1 MNEKTVSAWKKN
13 NSLPPVD
20 KISKISDC
28 LGVTIDYLITGK
40 ENFNNANISNSTVG
54 TVGGHLSGTI
64 TINNNSAL
72 TETESENREICI
84 SEQILSENAKE
95 LLKVFPQENRS
106 NFLVLFMT
114 LRNNIINQI
123 HKTNQ
128 YYSMYKK

>member
-1 MNEKTVSAWKKN
+1 M
-13 NSLPPVD
+13 LPQYSQSVD

-40 ENFNNANISNSTVG
+40 EDFNNANISNSTVG

-72 TETESENREICI
+72 TKTESENREICI

-95 LLKVFPQENRS
+95 LLKVFESLPTREQVKLLSIVYDFEEQYHKS
-106 NFLVLFMT
+106 NT
-114 LRNNIINQI
+114 
-123 HKTNQ
+123 
-128 YYSMYKK
+128 